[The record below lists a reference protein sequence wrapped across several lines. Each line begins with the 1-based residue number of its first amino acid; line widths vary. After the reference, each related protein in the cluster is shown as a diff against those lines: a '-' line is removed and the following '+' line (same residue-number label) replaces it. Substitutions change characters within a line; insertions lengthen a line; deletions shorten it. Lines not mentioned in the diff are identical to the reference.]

1 MSKYITKEINCI
13 SVGAT
18 RKIFLAIKSKTSSL
32 SLFLLLIS
40 VFIASCSS
48 SSSSSSSSGE
58 GGNPGPTVKN
68 CDATNSYNVQIPFDS
83 TQNSISNSSDV
94 DCFSFTLA
102 TDEQVNIHI
111 ASSADING
119 ELFSDNR
126 VLVGSKTTPPVQ
138 INRGLT
144 AGRYYLR
151 VRGGAADVVGVYTLA
166 IEHPCPHSSATT
178 IGQLSYQ
185 SSGETLVEGDV
196 DCFSFTLTSG
206 HTVAISTAGSTNTL
220 GKLYA
225 SNGDLI
231 ETNNDG
237 GDSNNFEIRR
247 LLSAGIYY
255 AEVTSEFG
263 SIGSYTLDI
272 ARVFP
277 DDACPSDSS
286 EIISIPYTSS
296 SLILADEGDGKCFSF
311 TLTAERD
318 IEISTTGSTNTQGK
332 LYSSDGNIIATAQDS
347 NDGNNFE
354 IRTALAQGTY
364 YVEVTSEDRSTGSYI
379 LNLFQIFRAGDCFG
393 DTNDITSIA
402 SLPHTSS
409 NSLADA
415 REGDCFSFILNSPR
429 TVSIS
434 TAGSTNTLGRLYS
447 SDENLLASNSDDGG
461 GNNFE
466 IRRLL
471 DADTYYVEVTSET
484 QSGGSYTL
492 NLEEVFTDGDC
503 SANDIIDI
511 SFPHTSSNSLANAM
525 DGHCFS
531 FNLAEARSVNIR
543 TTGINTDVVL
553 YSSDGTS
560 IVGSDTSGTS
570 SVTADLAADT
580 YYVEITGDR
589 GGSYTLYL
597 DLVFDETDCRAN
609 SAISIASI
617 PYTSPNQILA
627 DEGSGHCFTFTLTPG
642 TARNIEISTK
652 GPTDTRG
659 RLYTSSSSTPFRE
672 VRSGGTGGNFKISE
686 SLTAGTYYV
695 VVTSDNRDTGSYTL
709 EIPASISLSHAG
721 SVEDTTTGT
730 TSIGPLELDGATA
743 VTTAVVG
750 GTTYLFVAGYSDDGV
765 SVFRVANDGTLT
777 NVYNAKDTTSTNLL
791 DEAVSLA
798 TAAFGGNTYLYVTVA
813 GKGGV
818 APFLINMDGT
828 LNFVDSEGFINSPI
842 LGTDADDSIV
852 VTVGSNTYLYV
863 TSSIKD
869 ALIGILANNFDVISQ
884 QQISNSDNTNYKLDG
899 AKGLATAVVG
909 ENTYLY
915 VTGSVDDGITVF
927 EVPEDFSQGLR
938 FINSYGDKSSLELE
952 GAGDVTTANIGGT
965 NYLFVAGADDDGVSI
980 FRINSGGSLSHVSR
994 ITNIDR
1000 PRTMTIEE
1008 IGGATFLFVGSFND
1022 DKIYVY
1028 RINAAGMWTSI
1039 TSVSDR
1045 ADSLYQLNGV
1055 DDLTTAV
1062 VGGNT
1067 YLFVASSIDDGVS
1080 VFRVNP

>member
-102 TDEQVNIHI
+102 TDDQVNIHI
-111 ASSADING
+111 ASSTDING
-119 ELFSDNR
+119 ELFSENR
-126 VLVGSKTTPPVQ
+126 VLVGSQTTPPIQ

-277 DDACPSDSS
+277 DDACPSDNS

-296 SLILADEGDGKCFSF
+296 SLTLADEGDGKCFSF
-311 TLTAERD
+311 TLTTERV

-364 YVEVTSEDRSTGSYI
+364 YVEVTSEARSTGSYI

-492 NLEEVFTDGDC
+492 NLEQVFTKGNCLANDDITTISSLPHTASSQSLEDAKDGDC
-503 SANDIIDI
+503 
-511 SFPHTSSNSLANAM
+511 
-525 DGHCFS
+525 FS
-531 FNLAEARSVNIR
+531 FTLAEARSVNIR
-543 TTGINTDVVL
+543 TTGLNTDIVL

-560 IVGSDTSGTS
+560 IVGSGT
-570 SVTADLAADT
+570 SVTADLAIGS

-589 GGSYTLYL
+589 GGSYTLHL
-597 DLVFDETDCRAN
+597 DRVFPEDGCPATN
-609 SAISIASI
+609 AISISSI
-617 PYTSPNQILA
+617 PYTSSSQLLE
-627 DEGSGHCFTFTLTPG
+627 DEGDGKCFTFELT
-642 TARNIEISTK
+642 TERNIAISTT
-652 GPTDTRG
+652 GSTDTIGKLYASNEDLIESDDDDG
-659 RLYTSSSSTPFRE
+659 RSRNFDIR
-672 VRSGGTGGNFKISE
+672 RSLS
-686 SLTAGTYYV
+686 AGTYYV
-695 VVTSDNRDTGSYTL
+695 EVTLATRATGSYTL
-709 EIPASISLSHAG
+709 
-721 SVEDTTTGT
+721 D
-730 TSIGPLELDGATA
+730 IGPLVSLQHVNSIRNSDLSTPTRSRGFHNFLDGVTA
-743 VTTAVVG
+743 ITTFVRNAI
-750 GTTYLFVAGYSDDGV
+750 TYLYVASYIDSVV
-765 SVFRVANDGTLT
+765 SVFRVGNDGSTTYVSHDTEINKPSALATEVFGEATFLYVAAVGTGSGQAGGVLPFSINSEGRLTYVRNPGFLSISNLGQDVDDLITVKVGSKTFGYVTSSVGDALTGVDINNFAVINEQTL
-777 NVYNAKDTTSTNLL
+777 NDSDNSNYELNGASG
-791 DEAVSLA
+791 LA
-798 TAAFGGNTYLYVTVA
+798 TAVVNGNTYLYVA
-813 GKGGV
+813 G
-818 APFLINMDGT
+818 
-828 LNFVDSEGFINSPI
+828 
-842 LGTDADDSIV
+842 
-852 VTVGSNTYLYV
+852 
-863 TSSIKD
+863 
-869 ALIGILANNFDVISQ
+869 FD
-884 QQISNSDNTNYKLDG
+884 
-899 AKGLATAVVG
+899 
-909 ENTYLY
+909 
-915 VTGSVDDGITVF
+915 DDGVTAF
-927 EVPEDFSQGLR
+927 RVPVTPSDGLS
-938 FINSYGDKSSLELE
+938 FVGKYSDSTSYELN
-952 GAGDVTTANIGGT
+952 GAIDVTTANIGGT
-965 NYLFVAGADDDGVSI
+965 HYLFVAGYLDDGVSI
-980 FRINSGGSLSHVSR
+980 FRISNNGQLSHVDS
-994 ITNIDR
+994 ISGSALNGA
-1000 PRTMTIEE
+1000 RTVTTVE
-1008 IGGATFLFVGSFND
+1008 IVGATFLFVGAQLND
-1022 DKIYVY
+1022 SISIY
-1028 RINAAGMWTSI
+1028 RINRNGIWSYI
-1039 TSVSDR
+1039 DNIIDNSS
-1045 ADSLYQLNGV
+1045 YELNEV
-1055 DDLTTAV
+1055 WDITTAV
-1062 VGGNT
+1062 VDGNT
-1067 YLFVASSIDDGVS
+1067 YLFAAGYTDDGVS